1 MEPQSAFSVA
11 VSEYLATQPW
21 AVRRKDTIVAVA
33 GGVAQLA
40 QIATVLAVG
49 APEWVSLVIGAVIVL
64 AQAVVHAFTPG
75 AITPSMAPRLEAAY
89 VETAP
94 AQFSDDALRD
104 SAAYDESARSY
115 GRHAA

>member
-1 MEPQSAFSVA
+1 MYPQDTFGIA
-11 VSEYLATQPW
+11 VSEYLGKQPW

-49 APEWVSLVIGAVIVL
+49 APEWVPLVIGAVIAL

-75 AITPSMAPRLEAAY
+75 AITPSMASRLESAY
-89 VETAP
+89 VDAIPEV
-94 AQFSDDALRD
+94 FSADALR
-104 SAAYDESARSY
+104 AAAAQDETLQPY

>member
-33 GGVAQLA
+33 GGIAQLA

-49 APEWVSLVIGAVIVL
+49 APEWVPLVIGAVIAL

-75 AITPSMAPRLEAAY
+75 PITPSMAPRLEAAY

-104 SAAYDESARSY
+104 SAAYAGPERSY

>member
-1 MEPQSAFSVA
+1 MDAQNTFNVA

-21 AVRRKDTIVAVA
+21 AVRRKNTIVAVA

-40 QIATVLAVG
+40 QIATVLAFG
-49 APEWVSLVIGAVIVL
+49 APEWVPLVIGAVIAL

-89 VETAP
+89 VGTAP
-94 AQFSDDALRD
+94 ASFSDDAIRD
-104 SAAYDESARSY
+104 SAAYDESAMSY